1 MRRALAIL
9 AYVLAIPAL
18 GWPLLFCAL
27 LSYKAYTDGLVILR
41 EVELRFW
48 LRAATAGV
56 FGLLFLGLGANL
68 ASLTQSPDE
77 E

>member
-9 AYVLAIPAL
+9 AYVLAIPLL
-18 GWPLLFCAL
+18 GWPLLFCVL
-27 LSYKAYTDGLVILR
+27 LTYKAHTDGLVILR
-41 EVELRFW
+41 EVELQFW
-48 LRAATAGV
+48 LRAAVAGV

-68 ASLTQSPDE
+68 ASLTQSPGE